1 MPSRIEDYAMIGDC
15 QTAALVDRNG
25 SIDWLCTPRFDSNA
39 CFAALLG
46 APENGRWLIR
56 PAGEIKAIRRQ
67 YRNHSLILETEF
79 DTDEGTV
86 CVIDLMPPRDE
97 SPDLVRVVEGRKG
110 QVRMSMELVVRFD
123 YGSLIPWMRRHNE
136 RLWAIAGPDM
146 LRLRSDVET
155 RGQDY
160 KTLAEF
166 SVSEGQRVHFDLTWF
181 PSHMQAP
188 PEIDL
193 EKAIEETEQWWGE
206 WVGRCTFEGPYLNEV
221 IRSLMVLKGL
231 TYAPTGGIV
240 AAPTTSLPEQI
251 GSVRNWDYRY
261 CWLRDATFALYAL
274 LMSGFKEEAR
284 AWREW
289 LLRAVAGEPSKL
301 QIMYGLAGERRLR
314 EFTIDWLPGYEN
326 STPVRVGNAASKQF
340 QLDVYGEIF
349 DTMHLARRSGLEIE
363 QAGWGLARSLLD
375 FLEDGWKRPDEGI
388 WEVRGPRQHFTHSK
402 MMAWVAFDRAIKGI
416 EQSGLDGPIERWRR
430 IRDQIR
436 RQVLEKGYDPNQ
448 NAFVQHYNS
457 KYLDASLLMMPHVGF
472 LPADDP
478 RMKGTVSAIEK
489 QLMRDGFV
497 YRYDTGSEVDA
508 LPSGEGA
515 FLPCTFWLVDN
526 YALQGRYDEA
536 IALFERLLSLTNDVG
551 LLAEEYDPIGKRQV
565 GNFPQAFSHIAL
577 INSAHNLSRKGGPAH
592 HRKKS

>member
-1 MPSRIEDYAMIGDC
+1 DC
-15 QTAALVDRNG
+15 QTAALVSREG

-39 CFAALLG
+39 CFSAILG
-46 APENGRWLIR
+46 GPENGRWLIR
-56 PAGEIKAIRRQ
+56 PAGEVKSTRRQ
-67 YRNHSLILETEF
+67 YRNHSLILETEYE
-79 DTDEGTV
+79 TAEGSV
-86 CVIDLMPPRDE
+86 RVIDLMPPRDE
-97 SPDLVRVVEGRKG
+97 SPDLVRVVEGLKG
-110 QVRMSMELVVRFD
+110 EVKMTMELVIRFD
-123 YGSLIPWMRRHNE
+123 YGSLIPWMRRRDE

-155 RGQDY
+155 HGRDY

-166 SVSEGQRVHFDLTWF
+166 AVTAGQRVHFNLTWF

-188 PEIDL
+188 SEIDL
-193 EKAIEETEQWWGE
+193 EKAVDETEEWWGE
-206 WVGRCTFEGPYLNEV
+206 WVSRCTFEGPYRDEV

-251 GSVRNWDYRY
+251 GSVRNWDYRF

-274 LMSGFKEEAR
+274 MMSGFKEEAR

-314 EFTIDWLPGYEN
+314 EFTIDWLPGYEG
-326 STPVRVGNAASKQF
+326 SRPVRVGNAASKQF

-349 DTMHLARRSGLEIE
+349 DVMHLARRSGLEFE

-375 FLEDGWKRPDEGI
+375 FLENGWKRPDEGI
-388 WEVRGPRQHFTHSK
+388 WEVRGSRQHFTHSK
-402 MMAWVAFDRAIKGI
+402 VMAWVAFDRAIKAI
-416 EQSGLDGPIERWRR
+416 EQAGLDGPIERWRR
-430 IRDQIR
+430 IREQIR
-436 RQVLEKGYDPNQ
+436 QQVFEKGF
-448 NAFVQHYNS
+448 NAEMNSFVQHYGAQH
-457 KYLDASLLMMPHVGF
+457 LDASLLMMPLVGF

-478 RMKGTVSAIEK
+478 RMKGTVKAIEK
-489 QLMRDGFV
+489 HLMRDGFV
-497 YRYDTGSEVDA
+497 YRYNTESGVDA

-536 IALFERLLSLTNDVG
+536 TALFERLLSICNDVG
-551 LLAEEYDPIGKRQV
+551 LLAEEYDPCEKRQL

-577 INSAHNLSRKGGPAH
+577 INSARNLSREGGPAH
-592 HRKKS
+592 HRPEG